1 MAACLHRLF
10 EAQTPI
16 GRRRRRSIKQA
27 KQLCQQRPGRVHA
40 QQQRQRHGRTRCSRS
55 RRRRYRGVKWPSR
68 QGRYII
74 CVRPCWRRHARQA
87 LKQRR
92 AVSLSSPR
100 RRRAL
105 EAARRRT
112 GGQTLHVRLQA
123 WRTAC
128 PGGTRGQT
136 CAIFTVPGPV
146 VRRGSRRV
154 MLSQQLSGLG
164 AMVAPARAPTT
175 SSDSPPLPSH
185 HAHHSLPSC
194 LHAQAPDSNASRYVA
209 APPRFALAPLAAGSA
224 SRHKP
229 SCALSA
235 QAWEQR
241 SLRPRQPY
249 FNHHLFPSS
258 ANTLLPAPAP

>member
-1 MAACLHRLF
+1 MREAMLAA
-10 EAQTPI
+10 
-16 GRRRRRSIKQA
+16 
-27 KQLCQQRPGRVHA
+27 
-40 QQQRQRHGRTRCSRS
+40 
-55 RRRRYRGVKWPSR
+55 
-68 QGRYII
+68 
-74 CVRPCWRRHARQA
+74 ARQTGA
-87 LKQRR
+87 ETATGGVSELAATKAR
-92 AVSLSSPR
+92 AGGCETAAWRPD
-100 RRRAL
+100 
-105 EAARRRT
+105 AARPAAGVEDCVSGR
-112 GGQTLHVRLQA
+112 H
-123 WRTAC
+123 
-128 PGGTRGQT
+128 TRGQT

-146 VRRGSRRV
+146 VRRGWRRV

-194 LHAQAPDSNASRYVA
+194 LHAHAPDSNAPRYVA

>member
-16 GRRRRRSIKQA
+16 GRRRRSIKQA

-40 QQQRQRHGRTRCSRS
+40 QQQRQRQGRTRCSRS

-74 CVRPCWRRHARQA
+74 CVRPCWRRLARQA

-105 EAARRRT
+105 EAARRRP

-128 PGGTRGQT
+128 PGGTH
-136 CAIFTVPGPV
+136 A
-146 VRRGSRRV
+146 
-154 MLSQQLSGLG
+154 
-164 AMVAPARAPTT
+164 ARHVQ
-175 SSDSPPLPSH
+175 SSP
-185 HAHHSLPSC
+185 C
-194 LHAQAPDSNASRYVA
+194 QV
-209 APPRFALAPLAAGSA
+209 
-224 SRHKP
+224 P
-229 SCALSA
+229 SCAEAGGVLCY
-235 QAWEQR
+235 R
-241 SLRPRQPY
+241 SSYLGLARWSLLRAPRQPPQTRLLCP
-249 FNHHLFPSS
+249 FTTLTTLCPP
-258 ANTLLPAPAP
+258 ACTRTLLIRTHHGTSPHRHDLPWHHWRPAQPPGTSPAAH